1 MSLEVTIPILQAG
14 QTAAELASLNPIG
27 FERQLV
33 FETDTLKAKLLDG
46 VTAYNSLPYLF
57 INSSVV
63 WGGIGGTLS
72 NQTDLQNALNAKQ
85 ATLVNQI
92 NIKSIN
98 GNSLLGSGDLSITTD
113 LSAYLTIASAASTY
127 ATIASLSSYLT
138 TAAAASTYVPYTG
151 ATQDV
156 NLGEFELKAGQIE
169 YDQTPTGAAGVAIT
183 RWNDSIG
190 TLETTLKGG
199 NVVLKH
205 GRDLFERVVNKT
217 GIQLTKAA
225 YQAVRVSTAQGQR
238 LGVALAQANNDNNS
252 ADTIGLVVETIDNN
266 QEGMIYVVGEIDGIN
281 TTGSLQS
288 ETWADGDV
296 LYLSPTTAGRITNV
310 KPVAPQHLVVIGY
323 VVYAHANQGK
333 IYVKVMNG
341 FELGELHDVDT
352 TGATNGQVLKYN
364 GTIWTAQTDLNSGV
378 WGSITGTL
386 SSQTD
391 LQSALDGKVDENAAI
406 TGATK
411 TKITYD
417 AKGLVT
423 SGADATTADIAASTN
438 KNYVTDA
445 QLTVIG
451 NTSGTNS
458 GNQTLANTSDA
469 TSHTVTLSATGGSVQ
484 LVEGSGITL
493 TTTGTAADGIITI
506 ASSGGGSSFA
516 DNVFEIY
523 DNTDNTKKLAFEAS
537 GITTGTTRTLTIPN
551 ASGTIALTS
560 DLASYVPYTGATTS
574 VNLGANN
581 LTATVGT
588 FTGNLVVDTNTLFV
602 DAANNRVGIGTA
614 TPSFPLDIISTAT
627 NQLVVQSTGTAIDS
641 RASMLF
647 SNNRASFASV
657 AAFLYGNTTNTSSKL
672 GQTMADKFF
681 VIADGA
687 NNLGMAIGTNG
698 NVPLFLATNNST
710 RLTVTGGGLLAF
722 GTGIT
727 SAFPALK
734 RNSTEL
740 QVRLADDSA
749 FAPLIS
755 GRFEAN
761 QPNITINNIAT
772 AITNGSFIGANLGGQ
787 QFGLL
792 IGVDQSGFS
801 YIQGRYLSAADHIRI
816 QEFGSGIS
824 VGSAT
829 GDGYIAIG
837 RTSQLASSR
846 LGISVA
852 PTASANYGLV
862 SLGSGAFDG
871 ATSGFFTGV
880 AAGTAIAVNLASGGT
895 SDLLNMQVAG
905 VGRFKISSAGK
916 PTYDS
921 TITAGG
927 TTGNQTINKPSG
939 TVNIAA
945 AGTTVTVTNSLVST
959 SSIVIAVVRTNDSTA
974 YIKNVVPSAGSFV
987 ITLGAAATAE
997 VSIGFIVNN

>member
-1 MSLEVTIPILQAG
+1 MSTLNINLNNVQPLDTILTGLSGLAYSGNQGLFIKVNA
-14 QTAAELASLNPIG
+14 TADG
-27 FERQLV
+27 FE
-33 FETDTLKAKLLDG
+33 FA
-46 VTAYNSLPYLF
+46 A
-57 INSSVV
+57 
-63 WGGIGGTLS
+63 
-72 NQTDLQNALNAKQ
+72 
-85 ATLVNQI
+85 
-92 NIKSIN
+92 
-98 GNSLLGSGDLSITTD
+98 GSGG
-113 LSAYLTIASAASTY
+113 
-127 ATIASLSSYLT
+127 
-138 TAAAASTYVPYTG
+138 VPYTG

-156 NLGEFELKAGQIE
+156 NLGEYELKAGQIE

-266 QEGMIYVVGEIDGIN
+266 QEGIIYVVGEIDGIN

-288 ETWADGDV
+288 ETWVDGDV

-310 KPVAPQHLVVIGY
+310 KPTAPQHLVVIGY
-323 VVYAHANQGK
+323 VVYAHATQGK
-333 IYVKVMNG
+333 IYVKVNNG

-352 TGATNGQVLKYN
+352 TGATNGQVLKFN

-391 LQSALDGKVDENAAI
+391 LQSALDGKVDENATI

-469 TSHTVTLSATGGSVQ
+469 TSHTVTLSATGGSFQ

-516 DNVFEIY
+516 DNVFEIF
-523 DNTDNTKKLAFEAS
+523 DNTDNTKKLAFQAS

-551 ASGTIALTS
+551 ANGTIALTS

-581 LTATVGT
+581 LTATAGTFSGAFAVGT
-588 FTGNLVVDTNTLFV
+588 DAIYRVAGSSKVSFGTTVQNYQFTLYATGNDNRLHFLNNT
-602 DAANNRVGIGTA
+602 
-614 TPSFPLDIISTAT
+614 
-627 NQLVVQSTGTAIDS
+627 TGTAVTDGMFMGLDDGINFSFWQRENGYIRFGTNETERLRITNDGRVAIGNTAPAAILHANS
-641 RASMLF
+641 SGGATDLFRVDLAGVRRFRITSGGTVTLISNNTGFYEGTSTGFDFSNTNAPAATQSAYNFYGRTSTNATGESTHFDMGGKNIAATTGFARASGTGTWIGARLDYTI
-647 SNNRASFASV
+647 NN
-657 AAFLYGNTTNTSSKL
+657 T
-672 GQTMADKFF
+672 
-681 VIADGA
+681 
-687 NNLGMAIGTNG
+687 GTYSG
-698 NVPLFLATNNST
+698 
-710 RLTVTGGGLLAF
+710 TVTGFYINATETSITGTTHNLLNLLVGG
-722 GTGIT
+722 
-727 SAFPALK
+727 
-734 RNSTEL
+734 
-740 QVRLADDSA
+740 
-749 FAPLIS
+749 
-755 GRFEAN
+755 
-761 QPNITINNIAT
+761 
-772 AITNGSFIGANLGGQ
+772 
-787 QFGLL
+787 
-792 IGVDQSGFS
+792 
-801 YIQGRYLSAADHIRI
+801 
-816 QEFGSGIS
+816 
-824 VGSAT
+824 
-829 GDGYIAIG
+829 
-837 RTSQLASSR
+837 SSR
-846 LGISVA
+846 FRV
-852 PTASANYGLV
+852 NN
-862 SLGSGAFDG
+862 SG
-871 ATSGFFTGV
+871 
-880 AAGTAIAVNLASGGT
+880 
-895 SDLLNMQVAG
+895 
-905 VGRFKISSAGK
+905 KI
-916 PTYDS
+916 TFDS